1 MSRKTAANPHARA
14 TQHPARTG
22 QMRNATVNDLLRLDV
37 DMDRPTVLYDADDH
51 RIYWLGI
58 TDVTA
63 FRCNVYLIRDGRE
76 AILVDPGSKPFFSQT
91 KQRVAQIL
99 PPDQVSGMVLCH
111 QDPDVAA
118 SMIDWLD
125 INPSIRVFTT
135 PRTQVLL
142 PHYGRSDYPYYDVT
156 EQPLYSL
163 PSGAWLQ
170 FIEAPF
176 LHFPGAFTTYDSG
189 SRFLFS
195 GDIWAALDLDWT
207 LLVESFEEHIPKMN
221 LFHLDYMA
229 SNLAARGFVKRVEN
243 FAIDAIL
250 PQHGSII
257 GARFVAAA
265 LDYLRNLRCGTDTI
279 YAALEG

>member
-1 MSRKTAANPHARA
+1 MSNT
-14 TQHPARTG
+14 TI
-22 QMRNATVNDLLRLDV
+22 NDLLRLDV
-37 DMDRPTVLYDADDH
+37 DMDRPTVLYGAEGH
-51 RIYWLGI
+51 HVYWLGI

-63 FRCNVYLIRDGRE
+63 FRCNAYLIRDGDE
-76 AILVDPGSKPFFSQT
+76 AILVDPGGKGFFPQVR
-91 KQRVAQIL
+91 QRVAQIL

-118 SMIDWLD
+118 SMTEWLE
-125 INPSIRVFTT
+125 INPTLRVYTS

-142 PHYGRSDYPYYDVT
+142 PHYGRADYRYYDVA
-156 EQPLYSL
+156 EQPCYGL
-163 PSGAWLQ
+163 PSGAQLQ

-189 SRFLFS
+189 SRFLLS

-207 LLVESFEEHIPKMN
+207 LLVGAFEEHIPKMN

-229 SNLAARGFVKRVEN
+229 SNLAARGFVKRIEHLT
-243 FAIDAIL
+243 IDAIL

-257 GARFVAAA
+257 PGRWVGAA
-265 LDYLRNLRCGTDTI
+265 LDYLRHLRCGTDI
-279 YAALEG
+279 LYAALDE